1 MIGQTGWVTSPDGP
15 WQAPRASQPVHAR
28 VDLPGSKSL
37 TNRALILAA
46 LSDGSSRI
54 VRPLHARDTELMV
67 AALRTLGVDVADEG
81 DGWRITPGPL
91 RGGVVD
97 TGLAGTV
104 MRFVPPVA
112 ALAHGAVTFDGDDR
126 ARDCPMWTLI
136 EGLRQAVIEVL

>member
-1 MIGQTGWVTSPDGP
+1 
-15 WQAPRASQPVHAR
+15 
-28 VDLPGSKSL
+28 
-37 TNRALILAA
+37 
-46 LSDGSSRI
+46 
-54 VRPLHARDTELMV
+54 MV